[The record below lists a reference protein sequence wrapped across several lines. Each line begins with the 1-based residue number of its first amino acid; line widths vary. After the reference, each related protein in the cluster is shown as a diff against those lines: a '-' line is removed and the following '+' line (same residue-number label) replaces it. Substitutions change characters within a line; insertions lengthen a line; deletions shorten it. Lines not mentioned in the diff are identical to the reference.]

1 MVEHMFDS
9 TVARIPAGLD
19 QIAPGPTLAQALAAI
34 DIDTVSGYD
43 RVTVLRAHQ
52 RMVSHYTAKVCQDI
66 VAIKDAMEDFGDS
79 PQAAAKATAA
89 EIRAALVL
97 TRRAA
102 DTDLGFALDL
112 KEGLPRLWAQLEA
125 GTIDPRRRQNNRAR
139 RDTSRSGR
147 RRQRHGYDPG
157 RGIRT
162 HDRPDR
168 STAES
173 HVHRRRPART
183 PSVGTRSRSRT
194 GESSLEQTVSG
205 TGNLLGLELP
215 ADRIT
220 SIAKHINRVARSLRR
235 KGESRTMDQLRAD
248 IYLDLL
254 EGTNAARHGTRSK
267 HAGVVDIQVGLE
279 TLAGL
284 AEAPGELKGFGPVIA
299 DIARQVTA
307 QQAGARWQYTV
318 TAADGTIHAGTT
330 RRRPTAEQRR
340 TVEAAYPTCVFP
352 GCRMPAANCDLDH
365 RIPYAQGGPTDVR
378 YLAPAC
384 RHDHRIRH
392 QGGWRYTRLPDGRH
406 EWRSRL
412 GHTYATPFKPP

>member
-79 PQAAAKATAA
+79 PPAAAEATAA

-125 GTIDPRRRQNNRAR
+125 GTIDPRR
-139 RDTSRSGR
+139 
-147 RRQRHGYDPG
+147 
-157 RGIRT
+157 
-162 HDRPDR
+162 
-168 STAES
+168 
-173 HVHRRRPART
+173 ART
-183 PSVGTRSRSRT
+183 IVHGVTHLDRDVAVNVTDTILVEASGLTTGQIAARLSRMCIAVDPHDAERRYT
-194 GESSLEQTVSG
+194 IAVADRRVVLEQTVSG

-254 EGTNAARHGTRSK
+254 EGTDAARHGTRSK